1 MLSSEINELVLNLP
15 ALQVQLGLLS
25 ELMLL
30 VISMAEGRRIF
41 SIFTWRHGMEEMCTL
56 HMILYPLSIVVVEA
70 VWADGILETSST
82 GKVNAHWAFDRAEA
96 AHLVVQRLAAFHRD
110 CIHVGVCASR
120 WNGRCLI
127 CCGSFAIEEVV
138 HEWTFLP
145 TVRVSIVG
153 ALAHHGRY
161 KSLLL
166 CQLAV
171 VGTLVEVLLGS
182 GQLTLLRAID
192 IHPATTIHLPLNKS
206 AVLITSRD
214 DCAFDKIFLL
224 LTALLLATNSTGTVE
239 LSLRD
244 EVVHWQL
251 SRCIGLTIWV
261 CYVYWINRAGS
272 RHRVQFSRLRRLDS
286 IGNGD
291 LNISVSHAKVAWI
304 MRCTARRIFSR

>member
-1 MLSSEINELVLNLP
+1 M
-15 ALQVQLGLLS
+15 
-25 ELMLL
+25 
-30 VISMAEGRRIF
+30 
-41 SIFTWRHGMEEMCTL
+41 
-56 HMILYPLSIVVVEA
+56 
-70 VWADGILETSST
+70 
-82 GKVNAHWAFDRAEA
+82 
-96 AHLVVQRLAAFHRD
+96 
-110 CIHVGVCASR
+110 
-120 WNGRCLI
+120 
-127 CCGSFAIEEVV
+127 
-138 HEWTFLP
+138 P

-214 DCAFDKIFLL
+214 DRALDKIFLL

-244 EVVHWQL
+244 EVVHW
-251 SRCIGLTIWV
+251 TD
-261 CYVYWINRAGS
+261 
-272 RHRVQFSRLRRLDS
+272 RVQFSWLRRLDS

-291 LNISVSHAKVAWI
+291 LNISVSHAKVA
-304 MRCTARRIFSR
+304 